1 MATNVKVSSTRA
13 NGVTVQTTSV
23 AVAPS
28 AQAVAIQVGGTQQ
41 VNVTARA
48 TSNSLRAVV
57 K

>member
-23 AVAPS
+23 AVAPN